1 MASITLPS
9 SHTPNWKP
17 PQLDRCRDPPVSAFA
32 LPICIIPPT
41 MGMAVKTLSTRK
53 KLSDETRTR
62 GWVSGAWCSFFWV
75 TSGAQPHYP
84 ISTFEKSSFLESDGR
99 VCGAPILEQHSFLFP
114 CMSLDAGLDSYAS
127 PRVLLYRVYTRCE
140 RLFS

>member
-9 SHTPNWKP
+9 AHTPNWKP

-41 MGMAVKTLSTRK
+41 MGMAVKTLGTRK

-62 GWVSGAWCSFFWV
+62 EWVSGSWCSFFWV
-75 TSGAQPHYP
+75 TSGAQTHYP
-84 ISTFEKSSFLESDGR
+84 IFTFEKSSSLESDGR
-99 VCGAPILEQHSFLFP
+99 VC
-114 CMSLDAGLDSYAS
+114 
-127 PRVLLYRVYTRCE
+127 
-140 RLFS
+140 